1 MCRNVYQKI
10 VFHWSQIVIFNYYPP
25 LKRIRSHRR
34 NGCFQVWGKIAQVSL
49 DYPESKE
56 GSIKAAGLPSTHSP
70 YRRDVLGEQE
80 RKQVTEVLSA
90 CQLKLQYRLTA
101 KRKRW
106 YLWNALSRKS
116 PTLRLLTV
124 NKPRVPQACF
134 TRECSREV

>member
-1 MCRNVYQKI
+1 MP
-10 VFHWSQIVIFNYYPP
+10 FNYYPP

-56 GSIKAAGLPSTHSP
+56 AFIKAAGLLSIHSP
-70 YRRDVLGEQE
+70 YWRDIPGEQVT
-80 RKQVTEVLSA
+80 KQVTKVLSS

-106 YLWNALSRKS
+106 YLWNALKS
-116 PTLRLLTV
+116 PATRLLTV

-134 TRECSREV
+134 TRECPGEV